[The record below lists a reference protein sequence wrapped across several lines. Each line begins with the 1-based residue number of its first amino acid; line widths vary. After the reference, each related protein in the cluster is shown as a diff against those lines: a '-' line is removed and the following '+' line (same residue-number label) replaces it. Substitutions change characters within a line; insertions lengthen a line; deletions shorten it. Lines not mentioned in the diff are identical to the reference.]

1 MGLYEGIKDAIGIA
15 QKADNIELYRQL
27 IDLSSQA
34 LDMQTEIVRLR
45 EENAEL
51 KKGTDIE
58 NSFIRHAQPY
68 LTIDGENP
76 RTCYCAVCWGK
87 SRKLLQMDRI
97 NWDHGQIKLYCSVC
111 ENHCIECCE

>member
-58 NSFIRHAQPY
+58 NSFIRHEQPY
-68 LTIDGENP
+68 LTLDGENP
-76 RTCYCAVCWGK
+76 NACYCAVCWGE
-87 SRKLLQMDRI
+87 SRKMVQMDRI
-97 NWDHGQIKLYCSVC
+97 NWDHDQIKTLLQ
-111 ENHCIECCE
+111 